1 MQGKAIFIRKNNEIV
16 YSLKCPEVKEQ
27 SDRIILISFPHFDA
41 PDVQH
46 NSHFPY

>member
-1 MQGKAIFIRKNNEIV
+1 MKGKAIFIRKNNEIV
-16 YSLKCPEVKEQ
+16 YSLKRPEVKEQ